1 MSQRDEDLIEHIL
14 DAAAKL
20 AEIVTAGRD
29 YFDASWL
36 MRSAAERQL
45 EIIGEAAGNS
55 AGRRWAGSHGR
66 RHEGFLI
73 VAAPGRSAVPIA
85 WVEGWALV

>member
-36 MRSAAERQL
+36 MRSAAET
-45 EIIGEAAGNS
+45 GT
-55 AGRRWAGSHGR
+55 
-66 RHEGFLI
+66 
-73 VAAPGRSAVPIA
+73 PG
-85 WVEGWALV
+85 L